1 MTIPSLF
8 NLIFDFPLVFGR
20 EANCLFSFAAADTT
34 ATSLVFIIYHLVT
47 NPQTWTSLAK
57 EIRTTFEKEED
68 LTYQALAS
76 LPYLDAVIHE
86 GSSSFNSL

>member
-1 MTIPSLF
+1 M
-8 NLIFDFPLVFGR
+8 VFGHD
-20 EANCLFSFAAADTT
+20 ANCLFSFAAADTT

-57 EIRTTFEKEED
+57 EIRTNFEKEED